1 MSDAATRD
9 GYGTGLVKLGEK
21 NKNVVVL
28 DADLAESTKSV
39 KFAEKFP
46 ERFFEMGVSEA
57 DMIGT
62 AAGLAC
68 CGKIAYAS
76 TFAIFATG
84 RVFDQIY
91 TSVVYPNLNVKIVG
105 SHGGIATGEDGVSH
119 QAITDIA
126 LMRSIP
132 NMKVV
137 VPADAV
143 EAEKAT
149 IALADI
155 EGPVYMRTGR
165 AKVPSIF
172 DESYEFEFGKGVVLK
187 EGKDVAIIASGSI
200 VTEAIKA
207 AEMLEKDGVNVCVV
221 NMHTI
226 KPIDRE
232 LIIKLAKE
240 TKGIV
245 TAEDHNI
252 IGGLGSAVADVLT
265 ESCPAKIERIGIKDQ
280 FAESG
285 PANELYEKYGLTAE
299 EIVKAAKRFL

>member
-1 MSDAATRD
+1 MSEATRD
-9 GYGTGLVKLGEK
+9 GYGRGLVKLGEM
-21 NKNVVVL
+21 NKDVVAL
-28 DADLAESTKSV
+28 DADLAESTKSG
-39 KFAEKFP
+39 KFADKFP

-68 CGKIAYAS
+68 CNKIAFAS
-76 TFAIFATG
+76 TFAMFATG

-91 TSVVYPNLNVKIVG
+91 DSVAYPNLDVKIVG
-105 SHGGIATGEDGVSH
+105 SHGGLATGEDGVSH

-132 NMKVV
+132 NMKVI
-137 VPADAV
+137 VPADSI

-165 AKVPSIF
+165 AKTDAIF
-172 DESYEFEFGKGVVLK
+172 DENYEFKFGKGVVLK
-187 EGKDVAIIASGSI
+187 EGKDVAILATGSLVI
-200 VTEAIKA
+200 EAKKA
-207 AEMLEKDGVNVCVV
+207 AELLEKENINAYVV
-221 NMHTI
+221 NIHTI
-226 KPIDRE
+226 KPIDKD

-245 TAEDHNI
+245 TVEDHNI
-252 IGGLGSAVADVLT
+252 IGGLGGAVSEVL
-265 ESCPAKIERIGIKDQ
+265 SQNSPAKVEMIGVKDC

-285 PANELYEKYGLTAE
+285 CQCDLYNKYGLTAE
-299 EIVKAAKRFL
+299 EIVNAAKRLL